1 MPSNRPK
8 RISQRPVIVNNTP
21 CDRALRALSR
31 QAAQK
36 CVGKSMS
43 RHRDLPRATLSSST
57 PLQSPRKDIL
67 RQHFAKNHYADPERP
82 TPSSRTP
89 SSRTIYPVIPS
100 VPPRRPEL
108 VSGSLSNYPDIL
120 NDPPR
125 HPELDS
131 GSVLHKPRVRNDGIN
146 EPRFLVKP

>member
-1 MPSNRPK
+1 VLTCRLIPN
-8 RISQRPVIVNNTP
+8 RISKRPWIVNNTHATGLASP
-21 CDRALRALSR
+21 VE

-131 GSVLHKPRVRNDGIN
+131 GSVLRKPRFRIESG
-146 EPRFLVKP
+146 